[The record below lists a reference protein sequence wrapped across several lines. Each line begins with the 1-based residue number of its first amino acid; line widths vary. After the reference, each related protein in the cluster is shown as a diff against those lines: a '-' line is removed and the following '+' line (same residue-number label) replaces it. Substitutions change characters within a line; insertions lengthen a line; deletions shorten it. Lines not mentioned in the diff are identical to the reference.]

1 MESNGG
7 DNQNHSSDNNQQ
19 EYHQHQRI
27 RLNEYPLH
35 AYHQTGFHGDTM
47 KYLLSGSNEKNLTQ
61 EQAQSQARGVEES
74 PMGSSLSKSTPV
86 VSQSQTSNKQKRK
99 KELIASED
107 SKLKAVN
114 FSATS
119 IQIGYWVKE
128 AKNAGDVVVKFYYG
142 KKKLVWEFLYGSLK
156 KKMEIRWSQVSAIK
170 TFDDEHLNGYIVLEL
185 SEPPEFSE
193 EYDFTAKTHTKWRK
207 TGDDFT
213 GGQASIYR
221 RHTIKCP
228 PGVLN
233 KHISDLLRCDSYLHC
248 LSQQPFPRHSPPF
261 HNSNGL
267 VYSAKQCQYA
277 SASIHA
283 TNNGNHQG
291 EFIHYVPNVVQP
303 RGCFVYPNIP
313 SPALNQIA
321 RRGSYE
327 IPGTNGVYTSA
338 LNQIATSDLYETP
351 GTDDVYT
358 PALNQIAT
366 RYTYETPGTNDV
378 TPPTLDQIATRDL
391 YKTPGTNGVYTSALN
406 QIATRDLYETPG
418 TNGVFAPALNQIAT
432 RYMYETPGT
441 NGVYTPAALNQI
453 AARDTYETPVT
464 NGVYTPAALNQIAT
478 RDTYET
484 PGTNGVYTP
493 ALNPIA
499 TRDTYE
505 TPGTNGVYTPALNE
519 IATRDTYDTP
529 GTNAVY
535 TPALNQIGTRDL
547 YKTQGTNGVWVQ
559 TGNNGNQEISF
570 TPNKDDEN
578 ITDLE
583 TETLPEYT
591 IEQTFLND
599 NQTNKPSDQ
608 SYLMNSNTHHQNFED
623 SSMLPVGA
631 VIPMVDSGIGGSQAT
646 NYLECLDEHDIALL
660 ESFTNM
666 DDLINCD
673 DAANGNDFEDAF
685 KASDGNVFPSEP

>member
-35 AYHQTGFHGDTM
+35 AYHQTGFNGDTM
-47 KYLLSGSNEKNLTQ
+47 RYLLSGSNEKNR
-61 EQAQSQARGVEES
+61 QARGVHLQTSYKNSVTEVGESSNRIIIDQQVEES
-74 PMGSSLSKSTPV
+74 PIGLSLSKSTPV
-86 VSQSQTSNKQKRK
+86 VNQSQTSNKQKRK
-99 KELIASED
+99 KELIASEE

-119 IQIGYWVKE
+119 IQIGHWVKE

-156 KKMEIRWSQVSAIK
+156 KKMEIQWSQVSAIK
-170 TFDDEHLNGYIVLEL
+170 TFDDEHLNGYLVLEL

-213 GGQASIYR
+213 GGQASTY
-221 RHTIKCP
+221 
-228 PGVLN
+228 
-233 KHISDLLRCDSYLHC
+233 
-248 LSQQPFPRHSPPF
+248 
-261 HNSNGL
+261 
-267 VYSAKQCQYA
+267 

-283 TNNGNHQG
+283 TNNGNHLG

-303 RGCFVYPNIP
+303 SGCFVGLVYPNIP

-327 IPGTNGVYTSA
+327 TPGTNGVTPPTLNQIATRDLYETPGTNDVYTSALNQIATSDLYETPGTNGVYIPALNQIATRDLYETPGTNGVYTSA

-351 GTDDVYT
+351 GT
-358 PALNQIAT
+358 
-366 RYTYETPGTNDV
+366 
-378 TPPTLDQIATRDL
+378 
-391 YKTPGTNGVYTSALN
+391 NGVY
-406 QIATRDLYETPG
+406 IP
-418 TNGVFAPALNQIAT
+418 
-432 RYMYETPGT
+432 
-441 NGVYTPAALNQI
+441 
-453 AARDTYETPVT
+453 
-464 NGVYTPAALNQIAT
+464 ALNQIAT

-493 ALNPIA
+493 ALNQIATTDTYETPGTNGVYTPALNQIA

-505 TPGTNGVYTPALNE
+505 TPGTNGVYTPALNQ
-519 IATRDTYDTP
+519 IATRDTYETPGTTGVYTPALNQIATRDTYETP
-529 GTNAVY
+529 GTNDVY

-559 TGNNGNQEISF
+559 RGNNGNQEISF
-570 TPNKDDEN
+570 TPKRDDED

-583 TETLPEYT
+583 TETLPQYT
-591 IEQTFLND
+591 NEQTFLND

-608 SYLMNSNTHHQNFED
+608 SYLMNPNTHHQNFED

-660 ESFTNM
+660 ESFTNI

-685 KASDGNVFPSEP
+685 KTSDGNVFPPEP